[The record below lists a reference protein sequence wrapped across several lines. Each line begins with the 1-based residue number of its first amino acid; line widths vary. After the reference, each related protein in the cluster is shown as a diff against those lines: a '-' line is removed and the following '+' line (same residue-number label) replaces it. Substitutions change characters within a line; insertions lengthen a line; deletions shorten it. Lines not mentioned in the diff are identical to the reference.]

1 MKKLL
6 AKPAIITARRIVG
19 TLIPLGFAVYNAVIG
34 FKDEAV
40 FNVCI
45 FGYYVLLFLIKC
57 ILTITDMRLDE
68 GDKRRK
74 GIYAFS
80 FFMLLFIN
88 LILIGP
94 CVLLIQ
100 NKRAVHTNL
109 ITSIAM
115 AAYAF
120 YNIVN
125 SVLKL
130 RKSKK
135 DDNILTK
142 QLNLVCFV
150 NAVVSI
156 IVLQNTL
163 INVNGELE
171 GDMVILSIV
180 SSFTFIALLLFMTVY
195 SFVRNVKRNRQSSAR
210 NEDN

>member
-1 MKKLL
+1 MKELL
-6 AKPAIITARRIVG
+6 AKPAIIKARRIVG
-19 TLIPLGFAVYNAVIG
+19 VLIPLGFAIYNAVIG

-40 FNVCI
+40 FNICI
-45 FGYYVLLFLIKC
+45 FGYYVFLFLIKC
-57 ILTITDMRLDE
+57 ILTIADMRLGE
-68 GDKRRK
+68 EDKRRK
-74 GIYAFS
+74 GVYIFS
-80 FFMLLFIN
+80 FAMLLFIN

-125 SVLKL
+125 SILKL

-135 DDNILTK
+135 SDNILTR

-163 INVNGELE
+163 INVNGALE
-171 GDMVILSIV
+171 GSMVILSIV
-180 SSFTFIALLLFMTVY
+180 SSFAFIALLLFMTIY
-195 SFVRNVKRNRQSSAR
+195 SFVKNTKRKPEENSQSR
-210 NEDN
+210 